1 MNEIISSILSAE
13 QKSDEIIK
21 SSNEKARAII
31 LQGENDAESI
41 RNTAITSTRLKRT
54 KILSDAEKK
63 ANLEYEKVVEEGE
76 VEIRK
81 VINEALPKVDKVSD
95 YILSEIIK

>member
-21 SSNEKARAII
+21 SSNEKARVII

-41 RNTAITSTRLKRT
+41 FWSAMGMASESVILQNDLSFSERGSFCVLTENLAI
-54 KILSDAEKK
+54 IF
-63 ANLEYEKVVEEGE
+63 
-76 VEIRK
+76 
-81 VINEALPKVDKVSD
+81 P
-95 YILSEIIK
+95 